1 MPGRAGTDESAK
13 WRGAWLLL
21 PLAVVLVG
29 LIRRAP
35 RAIERLLL
43 YQDLGSAIDL
53 RIRFGEALRW
63 WQGDPIY
70 ATDAHAVYP
79 PFSYLFF
86 RLMIGSDD
94 FTVARFLWAMEFLAA
109 LLVATWLAVRHSGA
123 RSWPERLCVALLPL
137 ALEATW
143 RGVVNGQFT
152 VVPVVAAVGA
162 CVLATRRQPTWPTD
176 LLAACLFALA
186 VAKPTIG
193 APFYWVL
200 LFVPGRF
207 RPGLLALPILGALT
221 LVAAIPQD
229 AGVAELVARWLARA
243 IDGASQGAIHGG
255 NANAQTLLG
264 TQGFALA
271 GPLVALGLLGGF
283 GAWASGRAGALLW
296 PMLGVAGIAARL
308 SVYHRSY
315 DDVLLFPAFVALAR
329 GCLGADGEPLWMR
342 RVSGGVLA
350 ILAAL
355 MVTDPLWFLDGA
367 LIPTEVV
374 LPAVWLVTLLWLVV
388 QTERDWRTRVRPREG
403 RGTAPGPGTA

>member
-1 MPGRAGTDESAK
+1 MPGRAADEDSTK

-21 PLAVVLVG
+21 PLLVVLVAVV
-29 LIRRAP
+29 RRAP
-35 RAIERLLL
+35 RAVERLLFF
-43 YQDLGSAIDL
+43 QDLGSAVDL

-79 PFSYLFF
+79 PFSYLLF

-94 FTVARFLWAMEFLAA
+94 FAVARFLWGMEFMAA
-109 LLVATWLAVRHSGA
+109 LLFAAWLALRHSGA
-123 RSWPERLCVALLPL
+123 RSWPERSWAVLLPL

-143 RGVVNGQFT
+143 LGVVNGQFT
-152 VVPVVAAVGA
+152 VVPVVSAVGA
-162 CVLATRRQPTWPTD
+162 CVLATRREPTWPTD

-207 RPGLLALPILGALT
+207 RPGLLALPVLGVLT

-229 AGVAELVARWLARA
+229 ASVAELIARWLARA
-243 IDGASQGAIHGG
+243 LDGAAQGAIQGG

-264 TQGFALA
+264 TQGFTLA
-271 GPLVALGLLGGF
+271 GPAVALALLGGF

-296 PMLGVAGIAARL
+296 PMLGVAGIVARL

-315 DDVLLFPAFVALAR
+315 DDVLLLPAFVALAR
-329 GCLGADGEPLWMR
+329 GALGADGEPAWMR
-342 RVSGGVLA
+342 RVSAGVLVV
-350 ILAAL
+350 LAAL
-355 MVTDPLWFLDGA
+355 MVTDPLWFVDGA
-367 LIPTEVV
+367 LVPAEGLLPTVW
-374 LPAVWLVTLLWLVV
+374 LLTLVWLVVL
-388 QTERDWRTRVRPREG
+388 TERDWRARVRRRE
-403 RGTAPGPGTA
+403 RRRPAPDPGTA